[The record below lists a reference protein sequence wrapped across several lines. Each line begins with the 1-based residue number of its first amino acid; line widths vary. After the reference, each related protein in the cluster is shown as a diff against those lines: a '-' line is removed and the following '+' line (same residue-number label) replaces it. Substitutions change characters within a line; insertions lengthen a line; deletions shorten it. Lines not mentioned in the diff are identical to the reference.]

1 MTPTMPFISP
11 RFDEIQA
18 MSSLD
23 IYKAD
28 FLTIPPNIT
37 GMPHMSVPSGY
48 SDGMPIGLM
57 FTSDHWNEDYLLSM
71 AMEWEKSFD
80 MIKPEVKV

>member
-1 MTPTMPFISP
+1 
-11 RFDEIQA
+11 
-18 MSSLD
+18 
-23 IYKAD
+23 
-28 FLTIPPNIT
+28 
-37 GMPHMSVPSGY
+37 MSVPSGY